1 MKHDTDEDLRR
12 EQKAI
17 KTFVSVFGG
26 SFKKLDP
33 LDVDYKVFDKDQK
46 LIAYVEV
53 TVRNKSVKQAFPLL
67 VEATKIAKLVEKR
80 LNPVLVWSCED
91 GIIYGKAFNLMG
103 ELKKGGF
110 PPPSDLSGNC
120 ELMVY
125 YENQKALKY
134 IRYI

>member
-1 MKHDTDEDLRR
+1 MKSEEELGR

-17 KTFVSVFGG
+17 KTFVAVFGG

-33 LDVDYKVFDKDQK
+33 LDVDYKVFDKEGR

-53 TVRNKSVKQAFPLL
+53 TERFKTLKQAFPLS
-67 VEATKIAKLVEKR
+67 VAATKIAKLIEKR

-91 GIIYGKAFNLMG
+91 GIIYGKAFSLMG
-103 ELKKGGF
+103 EIKRGGF
-110 PPPSDLSGNC
+110 PPRSDLSGNC

-125 YENQKALKY
+125 YEAQKPLKY
-134 IRYI
+134 IRYV